1 MAIDQWFT
9 CAGLVLD
16 IGGVC
21 LLFWFGL
28 SSRLTPTLDGVLT
41 WRRPQQSNESPR
53 TILMVKILAHLG
65 LFLLVLGFLLQI
77 AGSVLL
83 N

>member
-1 MAIDQWFT
+1 MAIDQWLI
-9 CAGLVLD
+9 CGGLVLD
-16 IGGVC
+16 IAGVC

-41 WRRPQQSNESPR
+41 WRRAPQSNESLR
-53 TILMVKILAHLG
+53 TILLVKVMAHLG

-77 AGSVLL
+77 AGSVLST
-83 N
+83 

>member
-1 MAIDQWFT
+1 MAIDQWLT
-9 CAGLVLD
+9 CGGLVLD

-41 WRRPQQSNESPR
+41 WRWGPQSNENPR
-53 TILMVKILAHLG
+53 TILMVKVMAHPG
-65 LFLLVLGFLLQI
+65 LFLLVLGFMLQI
-77 AGSVLL
+77 AGSVLST
-83 N
+83 

>member
-1 MAIDQWFT
+1 MAIDQWLT
-9 CAGLVLD
+9 CGGLVLD
-16 IGGVC
+16 ICGVC

-41 WRRPQQSNESPR
+41 WRRPQQSNENPR
-53 TILMVKILAHLG
+53 TILMVKVMAHLG

-77 AGSVLL
+77 AGSVLST
-83 N
+83 